1 METRMNKYYNRR
13 KFMRYIGRTYKNK
26 LAALAL
32 FATGALA
39 VHMLN
44 DGTFLLFALIIGI
57 PMFLTTRDCFYHGD

>member
-13 KFMRYIGRTYKNK
+13 RFMKYIGKTYKNK

-32 FATGALA
+32 FATGLLA
-39 VHMLN
+39 AIMLH